1 MSFLSQAQRR
11 GCSEILKSLS
21 YHSLSELKKAVVR
34 ERLSIDDLIGIILNH
49 SQSAEELLK
58 RRKVLREDILKYLNK
73 QGLELSPLL
82 DKPQL
87 INKALI
93 YWSIT
98 ETNGEPSTAEANLQ
112 FLHLISMEELEEAR
126 RREEQLRRQE
136 QIPNPPQGATAT
148 ELVISQTQRRGCSE
162 ILKSLSCE
170 NLLGLKKNVVCGGL
184 NAEDLI
190 GIILNHSQ
198 SAGGLLKRR
207 KVLRKEIL
215 KYLNKQGFELS
226 PLLDK
231 HQLIEY
237 ALTYWSI
244 TETTGEP
251 STAET
256 NLQFPHPI
264 PKEELEE
271 ARRREEQL
279 RRREQI
285 ANPPQRAKAMELDM
299 HVNIS
304 QY

>member
-21 YHSLSELKKAVVR
+21 CRSLDDLKDAIVGDG
-34 ERLSIDDLIGIILNH
+34 LTTDDLIGIILNH

-58 RRKVLREDILKYLNK
+58 RRKVLHKEILKYLNK
-73 QGLELSPLL
+73 QGFELSPSL
-82 DKPQL
+82 DKQKL
-87 INKALI
+87 IDYALT

-98 ETNGEPSTAEANLQ
+98 EMTGDPSTAETNLQ
-112 FLHLISMEELEEAR
+112 FRHPIPMEELEEAR
-126 RREEQLRRQE
+126 RQEEQLRRQE

-162 ILKSLSCE
+162 ILKSLSCD
-170 NLLGLKKNVVCGGL
+170 NLLRLKNIVVCGGL
-184 NAEDLI
+184 TTEDLI

-198 SAGGLLKRR
+198 SAEELLKRR
-207 KVLRKEIL
+207 KVLHKEIL
-215 KYLNKQGFELS
+215 KYLNKQGFELPPS
-226 PLLDK
+226 LDK
-231 HQLIEY
+231 QKLIDY
-237 ALTYWSI
+237 ALTYW
-244 TETTGEP
+244 TREP
-251 STAET
+251 SKAET

-264 PKEELEE
+264 PMEEPEE
-271 ARRREEQL
+271 ARRQEEQL